1 VSFAERHGI
10 TREPLTSTSIPIE
23 HIKQLVE
30 EQNVTF
36 RPGDILFLR
45 VGFTVAYD
53 SLDAAAQHALICR
66 PAPDYL
72 GVEASVPMLRWL
84 WESGFAAVASDAPC
98 FEQAPVRG
106 SWDGEDLE
114 ECMKGGG
121 LLHQVLLSG
130 WGLPI
135 GELFDLE
142 SLSEVCNRL
151 GRWTFFVSSVPLKVR
166 GGVASPPNAV
176 AIF

>member
-1 VSFAERHGI
+1 MISSPI
-10 TREPLTSTSIPIE
+10 PLE
-23 HIKQLVE
+23 HIQQLVQE
-30 EQNVTF
+30 EDITF
-36 RPGDILFLR
+36 KPGDILFVR

-53 SLDAAAQHALICR
+53 SLDAAAQHALIER

-72 GVEASVPMLRWL
+72 GMDPSVATLRWL
-84 WESGFAAVASDAPC
+84 WESGFAAVASDAPT
-98 FEQAPVRG
+98 FEQAPVQG
-106 SWDGEDLE
+106 SWGGEDLE
-114 ECMKGGG
+114 ERVKDGG

-130 WGLPI
+130 WGVPI

-142 SLSEVCNRL
+142 ALSEACKRH
-151 GRWTFFVSSVPLKVR
+151 GRRTFFVSSVPLKVR